1 MTPAPGGIRTP
12 DQRLRVFVSSTL
24 KELAPERAAARLAI
38 ERLHLAPVMFELG
51 ARPHP
56 PRELYRAYLRQSDVF
71 VGLYAERYGW
81 VAPGETVSGLED
93 EYNLAGSLPKLI
105 YIREPAAA
113 REPRLTELL
122 GRVRDDDTTSFKYYS
137 TPRELRA
144 LLEVDLAILLA
155 DRFDQSR
162 PAAVEAAVVEPA
174 PLEKGPHD
182 LLDRDVAVLPAPLT
196 ALLGRERELDEVERL
211 LARPSV
217 RLVTLLGSGGIGK
230 SRLAVEVAS
239 RARARG
245 DAEVAFVDLTPVQRA
260 ALVPNVIAEALG
272 VLDTGDQPLEHK
284 LKTALRSRR
293 MLVVVD
299 NFEQV
304 LDAAPVL
311 TTLLAAAPEVKF
323 LVTSRTLLRVS
334 GEHAVDVGPLELP
347 GPSRIVTPEQALESP
362 SVALFVERAR
372 AVKPDF
378 AVTADNAAALA
389 AISVALDGVPLA
401 LELAAARIRMLPPAA
416 ILARLDRGLALL
428 AGGAR
433 DLPARQQT
441 LRSTIE
447 WSTQLLDEPER
458 RLLAQLGVFAG
469 GFSLEAVEA
478 VAEGVPSVGGDPV
491 LGLGILVD
499 NSLVREQDR
508 AGRPIYSLLATVREY
523 ALEQL
528 AERGEL
534 DAARSAH
541 ARYFLSLARSVDA
554 RLKDARQREAIGL
567 LNDERDNLRA
577 TARYLLDEGRYAEIA
592 EFAWHLIVYW
602 WVGGLLGEVRVWM
615 DEVLSGTDGSSD
627 RIRAIA
633 LYFTRSITLWQG
645 PNEWVVPG
653 LTESVELFRRERDAS
668 GEGLALLFLALA
680 LLAGSSPDLGR
691 AEESLE
697 RSVSVLRDSGD
708 GWGEAMALV
717 TLGRVSLLQK
727 AVRRAVERFDTALAL
742 ARGRRDDLG
751 ITIALQHLGWAKLV
765 SGRVDEARASFE
777 ESLAVAAQLG
787 HTEGVAFGL
796 EGLTA
801 IAAEERDVPRAGRL
815 LGASEALRRQSGLA
829 SATSFS
835 FHQHYL
841 APLLGG
847 EESPD
852 LQRVRSEGE
861 ELSIDEA
868 VVFALEGR

>member
-105 YIREPAAA
+105 YIKEPAPA

-122 GRVRDDDTTSFKYYS
+122 ARVRDDDTTSFKYYS

-155 DRFDQSR
+155 DRFDQSK
-162 PAAVEAAVVEPA
+162 PVAVEPA
-174 PLEKGPHD
+174 IAEKGPHD

-196 ALLGRERELDEVERL
+196 ALLGREREMAEVERL
-211 LARPSV
+211 LASPAV

-245 DAEVAFVDLTPVQRA
+245 DVEVAFVDLTPVQHA

-334 GEHAVDVGPLELP
+334 GEHAVEVGPLELP
-347 GPSRIVTPEQALESP
+347 GASRTLTPEQAVESP

-401 LELAAARIRMLPPAA
+401 LELAAARVRMLPPAA

-428 AGGAR
+428 AGGPR

-458 RLLAQLGVFAG
+458 RLLAELGVFAG

-478 VAEGVPSVGGDPV
+478 VAEGVPSVSGDPV

-534 DAARSAH
+534 ETAREAH
-541 ARYFLSLARSVDA
+541 ARYFVNLARSVDA
-554 RLKDARQREAIGL
+554 RLKDADQREVIGL

-577 TARYLLDEGRYAEIA
+577 AARYLLDEGRHAEIA

-602 WVGGLLGEVRVWM
+602 WVGGLLGEVRAWM
-615 DEVLSGTDGSSD
+615 DEVLSATTGSSD
-627 RIRAIA
+627 RVRAIA

-653 LTESVELFRRERDAS
+653 LTESVELFRREGDSS

-680 LLAGSSPDLGR
+680 LLAGSSPDLDR
-691 AEESLE
+691 AEECLE

-717 TLGRVSLLQK
+717 TLGRVSLLKK
-727 AVRRAVERFDTALAL
+727 AVGRAVERFDTALGL

-801 IAAEERDVPRAGRL
+801 IAAEDRDVPRAGRL

-829 SATSFS
+829 NATSFS